1 MRMDLRTSLDVH
13 SDPAVPLLKRHI
25 SKGQGVRARHSLL
38 GHWDAL
44 WEGRTLPKLCEIAG
58 QYNAPSIGWQALHS
72 VRLISCLSWRGNLPR
87 NFETPKNR
95 LANDGWGLLIG
106 CGGPILREHGLRRWS
121 NQQAWKTR
129 PNPRYLRTFILN
141 PTRCGRRSWL
151 QLQAEAIFF
160 QFEMWGE
167 CSGAVVDR
175 GCRTG
180 SCVLNPGC
188 RA

>member
-1 MRMDLRTSLDVH
+1 MSTRTQPSHCWNVTFPKGKASELVILYWDTGTRCERAGLYQSCAKLRASTTRR
-13 SDPAVPLLKRHI
+13 PLGGKP
-25 SKGQGVRARHSLL
+25 
-38 GHWDAL
+38 W
-44 WEGRTLPKLCEIAG
+44 
-58 QYNAPSIGWQALHS
+58 HS